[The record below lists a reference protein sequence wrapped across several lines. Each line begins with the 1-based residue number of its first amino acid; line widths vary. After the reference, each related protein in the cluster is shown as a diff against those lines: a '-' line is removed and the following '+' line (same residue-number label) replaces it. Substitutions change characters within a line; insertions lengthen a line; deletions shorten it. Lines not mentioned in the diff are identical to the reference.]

1 MYCIQYCLMGFE
13 LVVVNIKNLGITLL
27 MLKNKVNVNN
37 HEISYTDIW
46 VEHVFSNSIEQELQ
60 L

>member
-1 MYCIQYCLMGFE
+1 
-13 LVVVNIKNLGITLL
+13 
-27 MLKNKVNVNN
+27 MLKNKVTNVNN
-37 HEISYTDIW
+37 HEISNMDMW